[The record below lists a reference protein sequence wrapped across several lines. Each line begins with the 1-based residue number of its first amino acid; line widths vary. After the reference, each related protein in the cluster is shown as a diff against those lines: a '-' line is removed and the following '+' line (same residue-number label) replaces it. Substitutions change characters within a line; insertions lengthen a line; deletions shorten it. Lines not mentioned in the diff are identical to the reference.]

1 MANVLRIKRRAS
13 GGASGAP
20 TTSQCVNAELAF
32 SEVDGVL
39 YYGKGGDAT
48 ASSSVI
54 AIGAELG
61 TGVAAF
67 LKTPSSANLAAAI
80 TNETGTAGSLV
91 FSGSPSFTGTY
102 QQNYTTA
109 ITDGTAIFNIYSTD
123 NTTTQTTTPFS
134 VTDSGIATVSD
145 SLIATTVRA
154 TAYQF
159 NSATAFTAGTN
170 AQGQGVLSAE
180 VTVVTTTA
188 ANPSGV
194 TLPTAT
200 SGRGRRVTVIN
211 KGTNAINVYPTTG
224 GTIDGGAAN
233 AAYSIPV
240 NSQVTF
246 FGSGAGVWYSL
257 GANTILS
264 STALGTPSSGTLT
277 NCTGLPISTGV
288 SGLGASVATFL
299 ATPSSANLISVV
311 TDETGSGSLVFG
323 TNPALTLPAFSTTSG
338 ITASVT
344 NSQGQGALT
353 TDYNVIST
361 AAASS
366 AVTLPTG
373 IAGRRVIV
381 VNRGANAVN
390 IYPASGGTIDALS
403 LNAAYSLASN
413 GSVQFNAASSTQW
426 YSTSGGSV
434 SSLTGLG
441 TNVATFLGT
450 PTSANLASAVTDET
464 GSGALVFATS
474 PTLVTPVLGTPSS
487 GTLTSCTGLPISTG
501 VSGLGTGVATFLAT
515 PSSANLISAVTDE
528 TGTGSLVFATSPTL
542 VTPVLGTP
550 ASGTLTS
557 CTGLPISTGVSGLGT
572 GVATFLATPSSANL
586 ISAVTDETGTGSLVF
601 ATSPTLVTPVLGTPS
616 SGTLTSCTG
625 LPISTGVSGLGTGVA
640 TFLATPSSANLLSA
654 VTDETG
660 TGVLVFGTS
669 PAFTTG
675 VTVAGTQASFDV
687 FNSGGGVPLT
697 INAFGGNAT
706 TLNLSSIAG
715 SASTVNIASGS
726 LSAPF
731 TRTINIGTNG
741 AASSTTNVNIGS
753 SASSGTTTI
762 NSDLTVSGNLTVNG
776 TTTTVNSTTVTVD
789 DKNIE
794 LGSIASPTNT
804 TADGGG
810 ITLKG
815 ATDKT
820 LNWVNST
827 SAWTSSEHVDL
838 ASGKSYY
845 IGGTSVLSG
854 STLGSGVTTSSL
866 TSVGTIG
873 TGTWQGTA
881 VAVAYGGTGSTTASG
896 ARSALSAAGLTDA
909 NVFLNATGQ
918 TVRAASTQDGIILA
932 GRAGGTGSY
941 AVTLT
946 PTTLTANRTYT
957 LPDETGTLV
966 TSAGVCTAISNC
978 TLDGGT
984 F

>member
-1 MANVLRIKRRAS
+1 M
-13 GGASGAP
+13 
-20 TTSQCVNAELAF
+20 
-32 SEVDGVL
+32 
-39 YYGKGGDAT
+39 
-48 ASSSVI
+48 
-54 AIGAELG
+54 
-61 TGVAAF
+61 
-67 LKTPSSANLAAAI
+67 
-80 TNETGTAGSLV
+80 
-91 FSGSPSFTGTY
+91 
-102 QQNYTTA
+102 
-109 ITDGTAIFNIYSTD
+109 
-123 NTTTQTTTPFS
+123 
-134 VTDSGIATVSD
+134 
-145 SLIATTVRA
+145 
-154 TAYQF
+154 
-159 NSATAFTAGTN
+159 
-170 AQGQGVLSAE
+170 
-180 VTVVTTTA
+180 
-188 ANPSGV
+188 
-194 TLPTAT
+194 
-200 SGRGRRVTVIN
+200 
-211 KGTNAINVYPTTG
+211 
-224 GTIDGGAAN
+224 
-233 AAYSIPV
+233 
-240 NSQVTF
+240 
-246 FGSGAGVWYSL
+246 
-257 GANTILS
+257 
-264 STALGTPSSGTLT
+264 
-277 NCTGLPISTGV
+277 
-288 SGLGASVATFL
+288 
-299 ATPSSANLISVV
+299 
-311 TDETGSGSLVFG
+311 
-323 TNPALTLPAFSTTSG
+323 
-338 ITASVT
+338 
-344 NSQGQGALT
+344 
-353 TDYNVIST
+353 
-361 AAASS
+361 
-366 AVTLPTG
+366 
-373 IAGRRVIV
+373 
-381 VNRGANAVN
+381 
-390 IYPASGGTIDALS
+390 
-403 LNAAYSLASN
+403 
-413 GSVQFNAASSTQW
+413 
-426 YSTSGGSV
+426 
-434 SSLTGLG
+434 
-441 TNVATFLGT
+441 
-450 PTSANLASAVTDET
+450 
-464 GSGALVFATS
+464 
-474 PTLVTPVLGTPSS
+474 
-487 GTLTSCTGLPISTG
+487 
-501 VSGLGTGVATFLAT
+501 
-515 PSSANLISAVTDE
+515 
-528 TGTGSLVFATSPTL
+528 
-542 VTPVLGTP
+542 
-550 ASGTLTS
+550 
-557 CTGLPISTGVSGLGT
+557 
-572 GVATFLATPSSANL
+572 
-586 ISAVTDETGTGSLVF
+586 
-601 ATSPTLVTPVLGTPS
+601 
-616 SGTLTSCTG
+616 
-625 LPISTGVSGLGTGVA
+625 A